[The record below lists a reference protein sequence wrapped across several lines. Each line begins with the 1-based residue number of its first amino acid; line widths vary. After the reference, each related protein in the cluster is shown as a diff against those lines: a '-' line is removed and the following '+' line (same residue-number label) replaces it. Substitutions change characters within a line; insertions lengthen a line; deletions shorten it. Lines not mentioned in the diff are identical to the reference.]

1 MRTCR
6 PGFAP
11 VVTHDS
17 RGAGTTGAI
26 PSASAIASAVM
37 DEAERRN
44 LYPTAEAPEATEV
57 PFGAPAL
64 GAVEA
69 AALAEAQKLDAELK
83 AIGEG
88 VAPTAPVPAPASA
101 PPVAPT

>member
-11 VVTHDS
+11 VVTQDS

-26 PSASAIASAVM
+26 PSATTPSAS
-37 DEAERRN
+37 E
-44 LYPTAEAPEATEV
+44 
-57 PFGAPAL
+57 APAL

-88 VAPTAPVPAPASA
+88 VAPTAPVPAPASE